1 MSFELIAPGT
11 SADAENGKKRRVE
24 GYWANLE
31 TAIKKNEFNED
42 EFNEDELA
50 VKDNCLEDVNPD
62 EEEDIA
68 NCELYENLSYS
79 GSLSR
84 LALSIQR
91 ALNNNGNGYESFFT
105 PFSRIRMKNIRALT
119 RNSVSNSFVV
129 EAFVSI
135 ANCVHFQDVRVIMK
149 FSQMKGA
156 LKSEK
161 DIYSCFVH
169 DFKVPFFA
177 YPYAVT
183 QQDRVTQFGTLRTL
197 KEEVYG
203 NSVDA
208 VGYVMTEHCGSVT
221 LADYVKRSR
230 YRDANFYSA
239 ILQCIFALRYLRER
253 GVEHGDLHL
262 NNIMFPT
269 YREIR
274 QGKEEA
280 LYMDTKTGDTG
291 HDPKSF
297 KKSIKLHRIL
307 KIFDWDHARTGV
319 ANNNYNDLIQFWRG
333 ITAGKYSPTLDK
345 DFQEFK
351 KAHSTEFSGNLESRQ
366 FEELLQRFCVD
377 KCTLFAASALR
388 DGDPK

>member
-1 MSFELIAPGT
+1 MSTYL
-11 SADAENGKKRRVE
+11 K
-24 GYWANLE
+24 
-31 TAIKKNEFNED
+31 D
-42 EFNEDELA
+42 EWA
-50 VKDNCLEDVNPD
+50 VKDHWDDLKTSIKNNNTDEIQTQMDNVISSNCLEGVKP
-62 EEEDIA
+62 EKEEDTA

-79 GSLSR
+79 DSLSR
-84 LALSIQR
+84 LALSIQG
-91 ALNNNGNGYESFFT
+91 ALNQSGAGVVSFFARGS
-105 PFSRIRMKNIRALT
+105 PIQLKNIRALT
-119 RNSVSNSFVV
+119 RNSASNSFVV

-149 FSQMKGA
+149 FSQMKDR
-156 LKSEK
+156 LEYEK
-161 DIYSCFVH
+161 YIYSCLVH
-169 DFKVPFFA
+169 NFKVPFFA

-183 QQDRVTQFGTLRTL
+183 QQDRVTQFGTLRML

-203 NSVDA
+203 KSVDA

-221 LADYVKRSR
+221 LHDYITRSR

-239 ILQCIFALRYLRER
+239 ILQCIFALRYLRKR

-280 LYMDTKTGDTG
+280 LYMDTKTGNTS
-291 HDPKSF
+291 HDPGSF
-297 KKSIKLHRIL
+297 GNWIKLHRIV
-307 KIFDWDHARTGV
+307 KIFDWDHASTGV
-319 ANNNYNDLIQFWRG
+319 ANNNYNDLITFWSG
-333 ITAGKYSPTLDK
+333 IAAYSPTLFYK

-351 KAHSTEFSGNLESRQ
+351 KAHSTEFSGNLESGQ
-366 FEELLQRFCVD
+366 FEELLRRFCVD

-388 DGDPK
+388 EGDPK